1 MYATGATA
9 EDPARRLSLR
19 LTVERHGRHSSMWLT
34 TRGDRT
40 AMVANT
46 LVDIVENVP
55 YDDIEKSPRR
65 FLRADVS
72 KNRRYKGYSSRR
84 VRFPRVA

>member
-19 LTVERHGRHSSMWLT
+19 LTVERHGRHSPMWLT
-34 TRGDRT
+34 AGGDKT
-40 AMVANT
+40 AMLVNT

-65 FLRADVS
+65 FLRSDVS
-72 KNRRYKGYSSRR
+72 KNRRMVEYSS
-84 VRFPRVA
+84 